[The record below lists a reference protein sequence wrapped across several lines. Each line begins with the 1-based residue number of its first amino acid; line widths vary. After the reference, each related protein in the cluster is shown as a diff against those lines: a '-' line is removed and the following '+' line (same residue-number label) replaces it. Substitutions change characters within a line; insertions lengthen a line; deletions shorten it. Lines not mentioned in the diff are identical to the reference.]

1 VLKIIISL
9 LFFLQSISLLANE
22 YPPALTNFLKCLFLD
37 SESGYVFFG
46 SKPVCYYCVGDQN
59 ALMLGSSVHE
69 QQATLR
75 NGIHWWE
82 AAHPAQ
88 ENDKFVL
95 KIRPNREGYEILSLN
110 KKEILRAVEEN
121 LVLFQYILG
130 HKITPEYLFTT
141 LATSDE
147 SFYTLL
153 NNNNALVGILL
164 GFGTENSILG
174 SRNEDLIE
182 LIQASPEIPYA
193 SLSHQTFEKALD
205 HFTLSIVHKDNF
217 KRSSDKMRYVSL
229 GFSSVEEEAKHVQRL
244 EEPPSRLLSIYSPRL
259 IFQDFRLQKNSNER
273 RTLHEAEQ
281 KAIIDLLHADDF
293 TGQVLKRLS
302 IEFLS
307 PSVTVLTAEPSPMIL
322 ASELRETLRKRLLD
336 DLEGVCQGIQDA
348 NEVKED
354 RYPQTDLNLFYDLLA
369 FSNIQ
374 KGLRLT
380 EQHFTGL
387 RKDSSF
393 NELNELVF
401 VKKLEE
407 NLSTSSFHVLQKVNS
422 IATFSYVAYL
432 PLQSNELPIKIGSH
446 STLNLNEVIPGL
458 AVGVQGMKI
467 GELREVHIH
476 PDASYGF
483 LADPEISGPL
493 KFVIRL
499 EGIDLESHPL
509 NLKPNPLALDL
520 TRIGSQ
526 EEINTLH
533 TINKAL
539 SYHLGKSFW
548 NFYKTV
554 LSSSSQELIEQLK
567 IVWNNPE
574 QRIADQSLDRATLT
588 VYKKQYQMEKDR
600 MIAVIKS
607 NPSAI
612 QLIENLLYIQ
622 LEKKGVGSDS
632 WPKSLSLT
640 YKDMNGNILKQSR
653 FESMAADEM
662 ERLCLGLKIG
672 LKKCSAGDK
681 GILSIDPD
689 LTDQGLFRNN
699 LSHRALFVEF
709 EVRDPV

>member
-1 VLKIIISL
+1 
-9 LFFLQSISLLANE
+9 
-22 YPPALTNFLKCLFLD
+22 
-37 SESGYVFFG
+37 
-46 SKPVCYYCVGDQN
+46 
-59 ALMLGSSVHE
+59 
-69 QQATLR
+69 
-75 NGIHWWE
+75 
-82 AAHPAQ
+82 
-88 ENDKFVL
+88 
-95 KIRPNREGYEILSLN
+95 
-110 KKEILRAVEEN
+110 
-121 LVLFQYILG
+121 
-130 HKITPEYLFTT
+130 
-141 LATSDE
+141 
-147 SFYTLL
+147 
-153 NNNNALVGILL
+153 
-164 GFGTENSILG
+164 
-174 SRNEDLIE
+174 
-182 LIQASPEIPYA
+182 
-193 SLSHQTFEKALD
+193 
-205 HFTLSIVHKDNF
+205 
-217 KRSSDKMRYVSL
+217 
-229 GFSSVEEEAKHVQRL
+229 
-244 EEPPSRLLSIYSPRL
+244 
-259 IFQDFRLQKNSNER
+259 
-273 RTLHEAEQ
+273 
-281 KAIIDLLHADDF
+281 
-293 TGQVLKRLS
+293 
-302 IEFLS
+302 
-307 PSVTVLTAEPSPMIL
+307 
-322 ASELRETLRKRLLD
+322 
-336 DLEGVCQGIQDA
+336 
-348 NEVKED
+348 
-354 RYPQTDLNLFYDLLA
+354 
-369 FSNIQ
+369 
-374 KGLRLT
+374 
-380 EQHFTGL
+380 
-387 RKDSSF
+387 
-393 NELNELVF
+393 
-401 VKKLEE
+401 
-407 NLSTSSFHVLQKVNS
+407 
-422 IATFSYVAYL
+422 
-432 PLQSNELPIKIGSH
+432 
-446 STLNLNEVIPGL
+446 
-458 AVGVQGMKI
+458 MKI